1 MTSRDSNPQLWVTS
15 ACSYVDCM
23 LNVLNQETLIQPRY
37 DNCNILWHNIFN
49 KWSYKLVLNIIISK
63 GQVSLALL
71 LLVGGRGGEKLPPYL
86 HPCPWWLNFGWYGAY
101 STTKLCVC
109 LLFCVELT
117 FGVLHKRM
125 PDFVGALGSC
135 PLCPC
140 LNPALHTG
148 CL

>member
-49 KWSYKLVLNIIISK
+49 KWSYKLVLNIISSK

-71 LLVGGRGGEKLPPYL
+71 LLVGGRGGGGSFPPTYIPVL
-86 HPCPWWLNFGWYGAY
+86 GDWILVGMGPIPPLNYA
-101 STTKLCVC
+101 CVY
-109 LLFCVELT
+109 F
-117 FGVLHKRM
+117 FVLNWH
-125 PDFVGALGSC
+125 LGSF
-135 PLCPC
+135 
-140 LNPALHTG
+140 TEG
-148 CL
+148 CLILWGPPKMWGPWAAAHFAHA